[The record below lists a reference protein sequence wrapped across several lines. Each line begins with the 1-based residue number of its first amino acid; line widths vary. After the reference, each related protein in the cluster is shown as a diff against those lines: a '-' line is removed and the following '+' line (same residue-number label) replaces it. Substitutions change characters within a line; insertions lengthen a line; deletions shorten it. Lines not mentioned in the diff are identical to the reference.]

1 MSRRD
6 GRSRSRA
13 DLAPADLAEPTPAD
27 LAEPT
32 AGGSGGARGVSLVAT
47 EVTGRRRSCSKKAEE
62 GQKINLASPIGF
74 QM

>member
-13 DLAPADLAEPTPAD
+13 DLAPAD